1 MAFAYTAVYV
11 SYETLQ
17 WLTTFNKCA
26 SKDYGQ
32 YILTEISAYIFWYLG
47 HWYEQSKWFFE
58 EKKSKNS
65 FWLVSP
71 ITRIRASLIFVSNKC
86 NRCNRQLNELRK
98 DFLWNI
104 FIFSIY
110 SFHKNKCNWDSRLAQ
125 LLHCFFAFI
134 SFASRHYMKQPRRFS
149 FVILTNLVTS

>member
-1 MAFAYTAVYV
+1 MRFKRLRPVY
-11 SYETLQ
+11 LDRD
-17 WLTTFNKCA
+17 KCL
-26 SKDYGQ
+26 
-32 YILTEISAYIFWYLG
+32 YILVLGSLIWAIKVIFW
-47 HWYEQSKWFFE
+47 K
-58 EKKSKNS
+58 KKSKNS

-71 ITRIRASLIFVSNKC
+71 ITQIRASLIFVSNKC